1 MFQKSAAG
9 KKYPPT
15 QSNSRGGMNPYSLDI
30 GPSTIP
36 PPLLPADP
44 SQFPM
49 PRNYMSNAELA
60 ELTRALGGG
69 SAALNLPMQSQ
80 LNYPVG
86 GGCFTISGL
95 NLNLGGTSTQPVL
108 RPVNSLPP
116 QPMQM
121 NQQDHMIMAS
131 SAVSGGVSVPTD
143 QTGYGD
149 GNGHSSTGRF
159 MNMVDHCVDL
169 DNYWPPY

>member
-9 KKYPPT
+9 KKYP
-15 QSNSRGGMNPYSLDI
+15 SNQTRGMNPYSLDI
-30 GPSTIP
+30 GPSSMP
-36 PPLLPADP
+36 PPLLQADP
-44 SQFPM
+44 SQLPAA
-49 PRNYMSNAELA
+49 RNCMNSAELA
-60 ELTRALGGG
+60 ELARVLRGG
-69 SAALNLPMQSQ
+69 SSGLINLPIQPQ

-95 NLNLGGTSTQPVL
+95 NLNLGGTPTQPVF
-108 RPVNSLPP
+108 RPTSLP

-121 NQQDHMIMAS
+121 NQQDHLLTSPMMPGGSLPADQ
-131 SAVSGGVSVPTD
+131 SGYAPEISN
-143 QTGYGD
+143 
-149 GNGHSSTGRF
+149 GNGQSSRF